1 MKSKDLE
8 NKKIYADLHL
18 ELSAEDIKERIE
30 SKVGENYVFT
40 EEQLCLFVQNYIE
53 KHMVSTILSE
63 LKISIK

>member
-1 MKSKDLE
+1 MKSKDLKD
-8 NKKIYADLHL
+8 KKIYVDLHL
-18 ELSAEDIKERIE
+18 EISSDEIKERIE
-30 SKVGENYVFT
+30 SKVSENYVFT